1 VKLDTQL
8 IIAKK
13 IVYIKDDIEHFR
25 KLEKIKSKILGLI
38 KYLRNKD
45 AR

>member
-1 VKLDTQL
+1 LDTQL

-13 IVYIKDDIEHFR
+13 VGYIKEATILFE

-38 KYLRNKD
+38 KYLKNKD
-45 AR
+45 AK